1 MDMGNRTVELV
12 LCLALVGSAAL
23 AQGPQSGNSVAIQPG
38 ARQILLLAN
47 QARAAKRM
55 QPLKWDQA
63 LANAAVQHCIR
74 MAAEG
79 PIAHRYGGEPSL
91 TDRAAQ
97 AGARFSL
104 IEENVAIGPTPE
116 AIHEEWMQSEG
127 HRANILNPE
136 VDRVGV
142 ALMAKRGV
150 LYAVAD
156 YAQGVPVLTRSEVE
170 ARIAD
175 LIRVSG
181 VAIGRDPTAA
191 RAACTRDQG
200 VPDGS
205 SDQQV
210 RFVMR
215 WQGADL
221 TRLPQ
226 KLVDQLASGNY
237 RRAAVGSCAARET
250 AGDFTA
256 YRVAVLLY

>member
-1 MDMGNRTVELV
+1 MGKVKVEVV
-12 LCLALVGSAAL
+12 LCLLLAASATL
-23 AQGPQSGNSVAIQPG
+23 AQEPRAENTSAIQPG

-47 QARAAKRM
+47 QARAAKGLR
-55 QPLKWDQA
+55 PLKWDQA
-63 LANAAVQHCIR
+63 LANAAVRHCIR
-74 MAAEG
+74 MTEEG

-116 AIHEEWMQSEG
+116 AIEEEWMRSEG
-127 HRANILNPE
+127 HRANILNPA
-136 VDRVGV
+136 VDRLGV

-156 YAQGVPVLTRSEVE
+156 YAQDVAVLTPTEVE
-170 ARIAD
+170 ARIGE
-175 LIRVSG
+175 LMRVSG
-181 VAIGRDPTAA
+181 VAIVRDSTAA
-191 RAACTRDQG
+191 RGACA
-200 VPDGS
+200 GS
-205 SDQQV
+205 RGATTDPHV

-237 RRAAVGSCAARET
+237 QKAAVGSCPAHEN

-256 YRVAVLLY
+256 YRIAVLLY